1 LKQEGGIKLSR
12 SAIKVKGK
20 ATSTTILVGGFIMLT
35 IAMGIGRFSYT
46 SILPFMQSQIH
57 LSITEAGY
65 LAAIN
70 NLGYLV
76 AAICAGFITFGA
88 RRATHLR
95 IQLVLCILT
104 TGLMGVTSSF
114 SWWMLLRFV
123 SGLSSGFIFV
133 LASSLVLDALLAD
146 NREKWI
152 GIFYGGVGFGI
163 ALSGLLIP
171 LFSSHSWRGGWIG
184 LLVLSILLAAMI
196 WRTIKEPTKQH
207 ISLKGSGSDSDKKSS
222 IKGSNL
228 FLYLLIVYGL
238 EGLGYIVSATFLV
251 SYVKQIPNMA
261 FFSDYSWI
269 IVGVAAV
276 PSTIFWSWFM
286 GKKGYVKPLIV
297 ALILQAIGV
306 ILPVLLPNIFGV
318 ALGSILF
325 GGTFMGISMLAIT
338 AARALKP
345 TSGSQAI
352 ALMTVFFGTGQ
363 ILGPVGAGFVLD
375 ATNSYSMSLALATSV
390 LVIAVIVMIV
400 ASVKSNGKRLKN
412 V

>member
-1 LKQEGGIKLSR
+1 
-12 SAIKVKGK
+12 
-20 ATSTTILVGGFIMLT
+20 MLT

-46 SILPFMQSQIH
+46 SILPFMQSQTN

-76 AAICAGFITFGA
+76 AAICAGFVTFGA
-88 RRATHLR
+88 RRSTHLR
-95 IQLVLCILT
+95 IQLVLCMLT

-114 SWWMLLRFV
+114 SCWMLLRFV

-146 NREKWI
+146 KREKWI

-163 ALSGLLIP
+163 ALSGFLIP
-171 LFSSHSWRGGWIG
+171 MFSRYSWRGAWIG
-184 LLVLSILLAAMI
+184 LLVVSILLATMI

-207 ISLKGSGSDSDKKSS
+207 ISQQGIDSDSYSDKKSS
-222 IKGSNL
+222 IKETNL
-228 FLYLLIVYGL
+228 FLFLLIVYGL

-251 SYVKQIPNMA
+251 SYVKQVPNMA

-276 PSTIFWSWFM
+276 PSTIFWSWYM
-286 GKKGYVKPLIV
+286 SKRGYVKPLV
-297 ALILQAIGV
+297 FALILQAIGV

-318 ALGSILF
+318 TLGSILF

-345 TSGSQAI
+345 TSRTQAI

-375 ATNSYSMSLALATSV
+375 ATNSYSISLALATSV
-390 LVIAVIVMIV
+390 LVIAVLVMV
-400 ASVKSNGKRLKN
+400 VGSVMSTSKRLKN

>member
-1 LKQEGGIKLSR
+1 MSR
-12 SAIKVKGK
+12 SDIKVKGK
-20 ATSTTILVGGFIMLT
+20 ATSTKILIGGFVMLT

-46 SILPFMQSQIH
+46 SILPFMQSQIN

-65 LAAIN
+65 LAGIN
-70 NLGYLV
+70 NLGYL
-76 AAICAGFITFGA
+76 AAAFCAGFINFGA
-88 RRATHLR
+88 RRSSHLR
-95 IQLVLCILT
+95 IHLVLCILT

-114 SWWMLLRFV
+114 SWWMILRFI
-123 SGLSSGFIFV
+123 SGFSSGFIFV
-133 LASSLVLDALLAD
+133 LASSLVLDALLTD

-171 LFSSHSWRGGWIG
+171 LFSLHSWRGAWIG
-184 LLVLSILLAAMI
+184 LLVVSIILVAII
-196 WRTIKEPTKQH
+196 WRYIQEPKKQH
-207 ISLKGSGSDSDKKSS
+207 ITVNGSDKASS
-222 IKGSNL
+222 IKETKL

-238 EGLGYIVSATFLV
+238 EGLGYVVSATFLV
-251 SYVKQIPNMA
+251 SYVKQVPKME

-276 PSTIFWSWFM
+276 PSTLFWSWCM
-286 GKKGYVKPLIV
+286 GKMGYVKPLIF

-338 AARALKP
+338 AARSLKP

-352 ALMTVFFGTGQ
+352 ALMTGFFGTGQ

-375 ATNSYSMSLALATSV
+375 ATNSYSISLALATLV
-390 LVIAVIVMIV
+390 LVIAVIIMIV
-400 ASVKSNGKRLKN
+400 GSVMSNRKSLKN
-412 V
+412 A